1 MTMMIAVV
9 FIRVEKSIIY
19 IQHYIHNSIYLL
31 CVCVYA
37 CCTGCWHFIL
47 LSIIVCACVCLNFTF
62 RKKKFRFVSILIRFF
77 FLIRFDQKNFGFSW
91 FFFYRPLQYHY
102 RMPTIKETKN
112 PKSLMMNIK
121 SGKTNYESCI
131 LFSTSLDPWRT
142 KKLVWFNDSSG
153 GGGGGGSSLK
163 IKRKKFLLSI
173 SGDNFTV
180 FFSLFI
186 TNQFFFRFVR
196 FMIQYEL
203 MKQYKDDVSLCIVTF
218 ITEFFFLLFFF
229 SSWTTLS
236 RFSFG

>member
-1 MTMMIAVV
+1 MI
-9 FIRVEKSIIY
+9 
-19 IQHYIHNSIYLL
+19 
-31 CVCVYA
+31 
-37 CCTGCWHFIL
+37 
-47 LSIIVCACVCLNFTF
+47 
-62 RKKKFRFVSILIRFF
+62 
-77 FLIRFDQKNFGFSW
+77 
-91 FFFYRPLQYHY
+91 FFYRPLQYHY

-121 SGKTNYESCI
+121 SGKRNYESCI

-142 KKLVWFNDSSG
+142 EKLVWFNDSSG
-153 GGGGGGSSLK
+153 GGGGGSSLR
-163 IKRKKFLLSI
+163 IKKKFLLSI

-218 ITEFFFLLFFF
+218 ITEFFFVVLLLFMNNFISFF
-229 SSWTTLS
+229 FWLNRSIHTHNRPYHHHHHHHQRMS
-236 RFSFG
+236 